1 MPVPDAEEV
10 VGRDEDI
17 TWLDQCWNDGV
28 RIATI
33 VAMGGAGKSTLVH
46 EWLERMDNAQWRGAE
61 RVYGWS
67 FYRQGTGGGASS
79 DEFFDDAFRWFGDP
93 NPPTAAWEK
102 GRRLAELVQKERT
115 LLILDGI
122 EPLQAKPNGADAAIQ
137 DTALKSLIRF
147 LSSANAGL
155 CLLTTRIHV
164 ADLKPKGPNVARTR
178 ELRRLS
184 DEAGTALLHKRGA
197 EGSKAELQAAVRDY
211 DGHALALTL
220 LGTYVREACD
230 GQLSRRHGLPSFEGE
245 PAQRMMALYEHW
257 FAGKPELSILHLLG
271 LFDRPAPS
279 DEIEELR
286 QDPPIVGLTEDIVR
300 TRMWDAAWNTAVTR
314 LRDVGLVAPK
324 NTEGTLDVHPL
335 VREYFGRRLQKE
347 RVEAFREGHR
357 RLFEFL
363 QKKAKPFPDTLV
375 EMEPLYKAV
384 VHGCLAGKHQ
394 EVLDEIWWQRIM
406 RENEGFSSHKL
417 GAFSNEVATLS
428 AFFDS
433 PWERVAPGLRGASQ
447 AFVLDEAGF
456 SLRALGRFQEAEM
469 LFRLSLEQR
478 VAQENWEEAARATN
492 KLSEVLQVRG
502 ALYEAVKVAQKSVE
516 LADYAKDAHLRASRR
531 ETLATAQHA
540 MGLYQEAVALFEEA
554 ESMQQERQPEY
565 PQLYSVGGFR
575 YCELLLDQG
584 RVGDVFTRAKQT
596 LQWGTQANVD
606 ILSIALHHLSLG
618 RAHLVGI
625 ESGMGG
631 ASNLNEATSHIKQ
644 AIDGLS
650 SAGYREHQP
659 RGLLARAELHTYTR
673 AFADARADLDEAMDI
688 ATHCGFRLHECDAH
702 LAYARL
708 AIAEKNR
715 TDAEAHLHRACQ
727 IIDDTGYHRRDRD
740 VDEINKA
747 LAQFESSSSG
757 EMNHG

>member
-1 MPVPDAEEV
+1 MPIPDAEEV

-46 EWLERMDNAQWRGAE
+46 EWLGRMDNAQWRGAE

-164 ADLKPKGPNVARTR
+164 ADLKPKGPNVSRTR

-184 DEAGTALLHKRGA
+184 DEAGTALLRKRGA

-245 PAQRMMALYEHW
+245 PAQRMMALYEQW

-300 TRMWDAAWNTAVTR
+300 TRMWDSAWNTAVTR

-324 NTEGTLDVHPL
+324 NAEGTLDVHPL

-357 RLFEFL
+357 RLYEFL

-394 EVLDEIWWQRIM
+394 EALDRTYRIRIRRQRQQYGT
-406 RENEGFSSHKL
+406 RKL
-417 GAFSNEVATLS
+417 GAFGKESVMFS
-428 AFFDS
+428 AFYDP
-433 PWERVAPGLRGASQ
+433 PWERVALGLNAPSRE
-447 AFVLDEAGF
+447 FVLREAGY
-456 SLRALGRFQEAEM
+456 SLRAVGQLNLAAE
-469 LFRLSLEQR
+469 LFSRGLEESIKLENWVTAAITANNLSESLRLTGKLADALNMGELSLELADKCGDVDQR
-478 VAQENWEEAARATN
+478 VSRRATVATT
-492 KLSEVLQVRG
+492 LH
-502 ALYEAVKVAQKSVE
+502 ALGQRDDAAELFRVAEQMHQE
-516 LADYAKDAHLRASRR
+516 LRPDTPR
-531 ETLATAQHA
+531 
-540 MGLYQEAVALFEEA
+540 
-554 ESMQQERQPEY
+554 
-565 PQLYSVGGFR
+565 LYSVPGFE
-575 YCELLLDQG
+575 YCDLLIDMGLQN
-584 RVGDVFTRAKQT
+584 DVVLRARQT
-596 LQWGTQANVD
+596 LEWAKAHLG
-606 ILSIALHHLSLG
+606 HLSTALSYLSLC
-618 RAHLVGI
+618 RA
-625 ESGMGG
+625 ESTGLALDAGG
-631 ASNLNEATSHIKQ
+631 DIDEATLHVEG
-644 AIDGLS
+644 AIDHLTK
-650 SAGYREHQP
+650 AGTKHYIP
-659 RGLLARAELHTYTR
+659 LGLLARAELHTYTR

-715 TDAEAHLHRACQ
+715 TDAETHLHRACQ

-740 VDEINKA
+740 VNEINKV